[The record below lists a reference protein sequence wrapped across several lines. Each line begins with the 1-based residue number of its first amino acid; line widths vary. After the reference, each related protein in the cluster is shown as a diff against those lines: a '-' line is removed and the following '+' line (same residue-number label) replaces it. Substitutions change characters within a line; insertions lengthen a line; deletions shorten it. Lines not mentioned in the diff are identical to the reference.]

1 MIASRFPAR
10 PSRAGASGQAV
21 ALRRLCLMPDRTL
34 RSDRPLRSGHIS
46 KRQPRS
52 VRAAVSNRREDL
64 VSEGVCAQA
73 LCAHPLEPLSVAVAR
88 LIFRT
93 RIAPGLIV
101 TTLRYVLRAAGL
113 SAELFL
119 DPLVANQLL
128 PPTDHLSSLP
138 RLLAALAMQYS
149 IASDADGRVV
159 LTDDHV
165 FRLVRAAFLG
175 YNYKSVGYRLGLGRH
190 ARCCY
195 MSTPHL
201 HGSLHLCRHRLH
213 TSQWIRTRAP
223 HTHCL
228 TLLLAL
234 VFPAVLALPC
244 PVGVPFFP
252 CLALLM
258 FLEK

>member
-1 MIASRFPAR
+1 MRDDVLSG
-10 PSRAGASGQAV
+10 RAEPV
-21 ALRRLCLMPDRTL
+21 VP
-34 RSDRPLRSGHIS
+34 
-46 KRQPRS
+46 
-52 VRAAVSNRREDL
+52 
-64 VSEGVCAQA
+64 EGVCARA
-73 LCAHPLEPLSVAVAR
+73 LCAHAFEPLSVAVAR

-101 TTLRYVLRAAGL
+101 TTLRYVLRAAGV

-119 DPLVANQLL
+119 DPLVANHLL
-128 PPTDHLSSLP
+128 PPTDHLASLP
-138 RLLAALAMQYS
+138 RLLAALAAHYS
-149 IASDADGRVV
+149 TPSDVEGRMV

-165 FRLVRAAFLG
+165 FLLVRAAFLG

-213 TSQWIRTRAP
+213 TSQWIRARAP

-228 TLLLAL
+228 PLLLAL